1 MDCKQQQTDRANQD
15 EEEVE
20 VAVVDV
26 VDDFE
31 FDAAKYQ
38 RSETKVVSNTSIVL
52 NVDDINV
59 DENGFVY
66 ITFSNELTELKKQWE
81 ILKAQGTGRRRML

>member
-1 MDCKQQQTDRANQD
+1 M
-15 EEEVE
+15 VE
-20 VAVVDV
+20 VAAVEVL
-26 VDDFE
+26 DDFE

-38 RSETKVVSNTSIVL
+38 RSEAKVVTNTSIVFD
-52 NVDDINV
+52 VEDINV

-81 ILKAQGTGRRRML
+81 IL